1 MSNLKKENYLQIL
14 FILSILILSSALIIE
29 YGFGYQPCNLCKIER
44 IPYGLAIIILVLNNI
59 FRKDQSFY
67 GVLLMLIF
75 SFSIIISVYH
85 FGIEQGLIEESKVC
99 ASKNLNLLTK
109 EDVLNSLNWSIEVG
123 GINELVKISENNLKI
138 VSDWIE
144 SNENFEFLANFC
156 IFNKCLLC

>member
-109 EDVLNSLNWSIEVG
+109 EDVLNSLK
-123 GINELVKISENNLKI
+123 ELNISCKDVAFRIFGLSLTTYNIFISFIMLLISTKIFLF
-138 VSDWIE
+138 
-144 SNENFEFLANFC
+144 SNA
-156 IFNKCLLC
+156 IKK

>member
-44 IPYGLAIIILVLNNI
+44 IPYGLAIIILVLNYI

-67 GVLLMLIF
+67 GVLLILIF

-109 EDVLNSLNWSIEVG
+109 EDVLNSLKELNISCKDVAFRIFGLSLTTYNIFTSI
-123 GINELVKISENNLKI
+123 IMLFISIKIFKLNNAIK
-138 VSDWIE
+138 
-144 SNENFEFLANFC
+144 
-156 IFNKCLLC
+156 K